1 MADGTGEGFAAPGER
16 RIRVEGKASEI
27 TVPWGQYVRL
37 MVALGILF
45 VAVSFVAW
53 IIGPGT
59 LWGLGMLP
67 VLALTALSQNVGER
81 SSGPRVVATMTAL
94 TVVLFWALNGYGLC
108 AALWP
113 FSLVAWAAM
122 IKLWIIAGM
131 LLVVCAPTAWIAY
144 RYAAEIAD
152 PSGPTAPRAAVSRA
166 GTQWPWSGE
175 IHPPG
180 ALNLDEIRQV
190 MEQMLSQQPPRETM
204 RVEIVEGATGTGGV
218 QTGGGISMDDL
229 PVNQETMRQ
238 LVSIIDLGHCKWSRR
253 DVASIDGIGDDQAR
267 ELMRVLVECGFLH
280 YPLGPNHPGGAVL
293 TRKGQAFM
301 RGLLA

>member
-37 MVALGILF
+37 MIALGILF
-45 VAVSFVAW
+45 AAGSFVAW
-53 IIGPGT
+53 TIGPGT

-67 VLALTALSQNVGER
+67 ALALVVLSQYVGER
-81 SSGPRVVATMTAL
+81 LSGPRAVATMTAL
-94 TVVLFWALNGYGLC
+94 TVTLFWVLNGYTLC
-108 AALWP
+108 SAVWP
-113 FSLVAWAAM
+113 FSLVAWSAM
-122 IKLWIIAGM
+122 VKVWAIAGVV
-131 LLVVCAPTAWIAY
+131 LVVCAPTVWIAY

-152 PSGPTAPRAAVSRA
+152 PSGPTAPRSAVSRA
-166 GTQWPWSGE
+166 GTQWPWTGE
-175 IHPPG
+175 VTRS
-180 ALNLDEIRQV
+180 ATFDLDEMRQM
-190 MEQMLSQQPPRETM
+190 MEQMISQQPRETM

-218 QTGGGISMDDL
+218 RVGGGISMNDL
-229 PVNQETMRQ
+229 PVNQETMRR
-238 LVSIIDLGHCKWSRR
+238 LVNGIEMGRCKWSRR
-253 DVASIDGIGDDQAR
+253 DVGSIDGIGDDRAR

-280 YPLGPNHPGGAVL
+280 YPLGQNHPGGAVP